1 MTMKHTLF
9 FKIYFFISLIYLL
22 ALLLGYEYLDLY
34 LKPTLIPLLGF
45 AVYAYKRFPSRNLL
59 LAALAFSW
67 IGDIVLLFAD
77 IAEIYFILALA
88 SFLISHLLYCTLFN
102 KQKTVEIRNNIVFRV
117 GCLIILLYVVAMI
130 SFLLPTL
137 GSLKVPV
144 IIYAFVISTMLLF
157 AFNGFLSWSKPG
169 NKYVFYG
176 AVIFVIS
183 DSILAINKFYTSI
196 EKGSFFIMLTYLVAQ
211 YLLVLGILELNPQK
225 EE

>member
-22 ALLLGYEYLDLY
+22 ALLFGYEYLDLY
-34 LKPTLIPLLGF
+34 LKPALIPLLGF
-45 AVYAYKRFPSRNLL
+45 AVYAYKRFPSRNSLL
-59 LAALAFSW
+59 TALAFSW
-67 IGDIVLLFAD
+67 VGDIVLLFAD

-88 SFLISHLLYCTLFN
+88 SFLISHLIYCTLFN
-102 KQKTVEIRNNIVFRV
+102 KQKAVEIRNNIVFRI
-117 GCLIILLYVVAMI
+117 GCLIILLYVVGMI

-137 GSLKVPV
+137 GTLKVPV

-176 AVIFVIS
+176 AVTFIIS
-183 DSILAINKFYTSI
+183 DSILAINKFYTPI
-196 EKGSFFIMLTYLVAQ
+196 QKGSFFIMVTYLVAQ
-211 YLLVLGILELNPQK
+211 YLIVDGILKLNPK
-225 EE
+225 KAD

>member
-22 ALLLGYEYLDLY
+22 ALLFGYEYLDLY
-34 LKPTLIPLLGF
+34 LKPALIPLLGF
-45 AVYAYKRFPSRNLL
+45 AVYAYKRFPSRNSLL
-59 LAALAFSW
+59 TALAFSW
-67 IGDIVLLFAD
+67 VGDIVLLFAD

-88 SFLISHLLYCTLFN
+88 SFLISHLIYCTLFN
-102 KQKTVEIRNNIVFRV
+102 KQKAVEIRNNIVFRI
-117 GCLIILLYVVAMI
+117 GCLIILLYVVGMI

-137 GSLKVPV
+137 GTLKVPV

-176 AVIFVIS
+176 AVIFIIS
-183 DSILAINKFYTSI
+183 DSILAINKFYTPI
-196 EKGSFFIMLTYLVAQ
+196 QKGSFFIMVTYLVAQ
-211 YLLVLGILELNPQK
+211 YLIVDGILKLNPK
-225 EE
+225 KAD